1 MLSKA
6 ELRTIVYERFPKISW
21 LRKRAS
27 RGKVARLRRFLPGER
42 VVSEAQQSEEAKS
55 AFVLQRANLF
65 PEKARQLRRD
75 MALIRSDLSLGTPAM
90 TVEEFDAVAE
100 DVKFCFFAYGFSPFE
115 YLGYGFRYLSDQKRR
130 EYISELESVIY
141 GYRLNDIADM
151 MVFMDKVKTYERFGK
166 YFYRDAC
173 RVSSK
178 KDYRTF
184 EAFAN
189 KHPTFVA
196 KEAMSS
202 RGHGVRLVKT
212 DGFASRKRIFE
223 ELLQQG
229 GVLVEEPISQSDTM
243 AKFNKSSVNTVRCIT
258 LNTPCGTKIIH
269 SFFKTGRV
277 GSFVDNGGA
286 GGIIVGIDRPTG
298 LLATNG
304 TDELGVR
311 YARHPDSGVE
321 FRGWELP
328 DWQSLVDMCC
338 EMSSIMPSVKMIGW
352 DFAHTE
358 SGWVVVEGNGLTE
371 VIGPQSTFAR
381 GIKSEFEGQI
391 SGIELQA

>member
-6 ELRTIVYERFPKISW
+6 ELRTIVYERFPRILW

-27 RGKVARLRRFLPGER
+27 RGKVARLSLFLPDEHF
-42 VVSEAQQSEEAKS
+42 VNEALKNEEKKT
-55 AFVLQRANLF
+55 AFVLKRASLF
-65 PEKARQLRRD
+65 PEKAKQLDGEMVTIRR
-75 MALIRSDLSLGTPAM
+75 SLSSGIPAM
-90 TVEEFDAVAE
+90 TVEEFDTVEE
-100 DVKFCFFAYGFSPFE
+100 DVKFCYYAYGFSPFE

-130 EYISELESVIY
+130 EYISELESIIY

-151 MVFMDKVKTYERFGK
+151 MVFMDKVKTYERFKK
-166 YFYRDAC
+166 YFHRDAC

-178 KDYRTF
+178 KDYRAF
-184 EAFAN
+184 ESFTD

-196 KEAMSS
+196 KEAVSS
-202 RGHGVRLVKT
+202 RGHGVQLVT
-212 DGFASRKRIFE
+212 ADSPSSRKRIFE

-229 GVLVEEPISQSDTM
+229 DVLVEELISQSSAM

-258 LNTPCGTKIIH
+258 LNTPYGVKIIH
-269 SFFKTGRV
+269 AFFKAGRA

-298 LLATNG
+298 LLATDG

-311 YARHPDSGVE
+311 YACHPDSRVE
-321 FRGWELP
+321 FKGQQLP
-328 DWQSLVDMCC
+328 DWQSLVEVCH
-338 EMSSIMPSVKMIGW
+338 EMSSVMPSVKMIGW

-358 SGWVVVEGNGLTE
+358 GGWVVVEGNGLTE
-371 VIGPQSTFAR
+371 VIGPQSAFAK

-391 SGIELQA
+391 RGIELQA

>member
-6 ELRTIVYERFPKISW
+6 KLRTIVYERFPRILW
-21 LRKRAS
+21 LRRRAS
-27 RGKVARLRRFLPGER
+27 RGKVARLRRFLPDEHI
-42 VVSEAQQSEEAKS
+42 VNKALQNEEAQA

-65 PEKARQLRRD
+65 PEKAKQLDCEMTSIRR
-75 MALIRSDLSLGTPAM
+75 SLSSGVSAM
-90 TVEEFDAVAE
+90 TVGEFDAVAE
-100 DVKFCFFAYGFSPFE
+100 DVKFSYFAYGFSPFE
-115 YLGYGFRYLSDQKRR
+115 YLGYGFRFLPDQKRR
-130 EYISELESVIY
+130 EYISELESIIY

-151 MVFMDKVKTYERFGK
+151 MIFMDKVRTYEKFGE
-166 YFYRDAC
+166 YFHRDAC

-178 KDYRTF
+178 KDYRAFETF
-184 EAFAN
+184 AE

-202 RGHGVRLVKT
+202 RGHGVQLVKT
-212 DGFASRKRIFE
+212 DGPVSRKQIFE
-223 ELLQQG
+223 GLLRQG
-229 GVLVEEPISQSDTM
+229 GVLAEELISQSSVM
-243 AKFNKSSVNTVRCIT
+243 ATFNKSSVNTVRCIT

-269 SFFKTGRV
+269 AFFKIGRA

-286 GGIIVGIDRPTG
+286 GGIIVGIDCPTG
-298 LLATNG
+298 LLTTDG

-311 YARHPDSGVE
+311 YALHPDSGIE
-321 FRGWELP
+321 FKGRQLP
-328 DWQSLVDMCC
+328 DWRSLVAMCHK
-338 EMSSIMPSVKMIGW
+338 MSSIMPSVKLIGW

-358 SGWVVVEGNGLTE
+358 GGWVAVEGNGLTE
-371 VIGPQSTFAR
+371 VIGPQSAFAR